1 MIPKGDLKIK
11 KRLCQQQDS
20 EEKMFIVVYCMGNV
34 CCDSVISKLT
44 QLPSAAI

>member
-1 MIPKGDLKIK
+1 MIPKGDLEIN
-11 KRLCQQQDS
+11 RLCQQQDS
-20 EEKMFIVVYCMGNV
+20 EEKMFIVVYGMGNV